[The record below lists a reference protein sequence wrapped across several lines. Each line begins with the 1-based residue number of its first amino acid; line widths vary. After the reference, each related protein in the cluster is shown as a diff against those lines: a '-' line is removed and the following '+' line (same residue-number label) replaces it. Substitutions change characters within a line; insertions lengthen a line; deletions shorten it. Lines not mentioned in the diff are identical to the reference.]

1 VETFDVDPAVV
12 ARLGAICTALPEV
25 VEEAAWVGA
34 RWRVR
39 GRTFA
44 HVLPIVEGR
53 PASYAQAAGTDGP
66 TVVLTF
72 RITEEERD
80 LFTRLGP
87 PYWAIR
93 WGRDVGGLILG
104 DASAAELDWGEI
116 AELVTESYRLLAP
129 KRLAAAVDF
138 DPGAISGRMH
148 R

>member
-1 VETFDVDPAVV
+1 MELEVDPEVV
-12 ARLGAICTALPEV
+12 ARLGAICAALPAV
-25 VEEAAWVGA
+25 VEEDAWIGT

-44 HVLPIVEGR
+44 HVLPIRDGR
-53 PASYAQAAGTDGP
+53 PPSYAQAAGVEGSA
-66 TVVLTF
+66 VVLTF
-72 RITEEERD
+72 RITEQERD

-93 WGRDVGGLILG
+93 WGRDVGGLVLG
-104 DASAAELDWGEI
+104 DAPAAELDWTEI